1 MNDLLVMK
9 FGGTSMGSADRIR
22 VATEQ
27 HALRP
32 VAVVVSAMSKVTDL
46 LLDTLRK
53 AEAGD
58 QTDVDANL
66 RMLSSRHVEACR
78 ILLPAG
84 IQASALRG
92 IQALIEDFTRIA
104 RGMTMLGERPP
115 RSVDEAMAVG
125 ERLSALLL
133 AEYLE
138 SQGVA
143 AVAVNAAEVIA
154 TDALFGNASP
164 LMDPTRQ
171 RAAKVLQPLLDKHI
185 LPIMTGFNGSTLDG
199 RPTTLGRGG
208 SDFSA

>member
-22 VATEQ
+22 VAARLATEQ

-92 IQALIEDFTRIA
+92 IQDRK
-104 RGMTMLGERPP
+104 
-115 RSVDEAMAVG
+115 SV
-125 ERLSALLL
+125 
-133 AEYLE
+133 
-138 SQGVA
+138 
-143 AVAVNAAEVIA
+143 
-154 TDALFGNASP
+154 
-164 LMDPTRQ
+164 
-171 RAAKVLQPLLDKHI
+171 
-185 LPIMTGFNGSTLDG
+185 
-199 RPTTLGRGG
+199 
-208 SDFSA
+208 